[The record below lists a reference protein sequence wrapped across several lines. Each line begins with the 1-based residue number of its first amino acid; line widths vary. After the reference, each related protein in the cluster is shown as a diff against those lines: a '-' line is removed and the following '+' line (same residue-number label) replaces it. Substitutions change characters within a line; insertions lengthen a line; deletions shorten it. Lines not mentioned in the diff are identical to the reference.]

1 MNQIPLSI
9 FDLSIFLVYQIS
21 LLLIRLHY
29 IYIYIC
35 TIIYQISLLLIIFY
49 CLIIVKYV
57 STASLLSNTIH
68 KSIT

>member
-29 IYIYIC
+29 IYIYM
-35 TIIYQISLLLIIFY
+35 YY
-49 CLIIVKYV
+49 Y
-57 STASLLSNTIH
+57 LSNII
-68 KSIT
+68 ITYYILLFNYSKICFYGFSSFKYNS